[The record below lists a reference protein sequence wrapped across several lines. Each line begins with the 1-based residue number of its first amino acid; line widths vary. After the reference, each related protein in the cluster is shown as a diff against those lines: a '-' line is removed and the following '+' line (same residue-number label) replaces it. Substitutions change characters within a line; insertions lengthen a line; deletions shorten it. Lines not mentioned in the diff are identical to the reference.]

1 MGGAGNGE
9 RRSSDGENSVRTR
22 GPNEGTA
29 ILSIALILLFMSLE
43 YEANRLWTTRSEV

>member
-1 MGGAGNGE
+1 MAAAGNGE

-29 ILSIALILLFMSLE
+29 ILSIDVLLD
-43 YEANRLWTTRSEV
+43 TTFHVLRI